1 MVDAIFLFVMALD
14 PSVLELIHV
23 IAVRPNVIL
32 TTAGVDADPGSA
44 SLRTLGTGPN
54 QAMAGDDSRVLNTIH
69 TNVAGEIAGL
79 TSKGSPVSGDLLII
93 EDSAAGNVK
102 KRIQL
107 GSIGG
112 TDELAKVSANDTTSG
127 FLNGKLVAGTN
138 ITLTELNDGANE
150 TLEIS
155 ASGGGSFA
163 VISPGSIGSNQ
174 NDWSPTSW
182 STADLVRITSSVAI
196 DITGVD
202 ASATKTVKYLVN
214 VGSFPV
220 TIKHQDAGSSAANR
234 FLNFTGADIILNQNE
249 SLTIFVDSVTG
260 RVRGGI

>member
-155 ASGGGSFA
+155 AAGG
-163 VISPGSIGSNQ
+163 VTIISPSSIGADQ

-182 STADLVRITSSVAI
+182 STANLVRITSSAAYN
-196 DITGVD
+196 ITGLD
-202 ASATKTVKYLVN
+202 ASATQIVKKLIN
-214 VGSFPV
+214 VGSFN
-220 TIKHQDAGSSAANR
+220 IYLKHQDAGSIAANR
-234 FLNFTGADIILNQNE
+234 MICFTGADIILQPDD
-249 SLTIFVDSVTG
+249 SIDIFNDTATG
-260 RVRGGI
+260 RWRAGV